1 MMNPTLLFHLNYPLD
16 LMNYARSAVLVA
28 LFSTISLLVSG
39 TPVVCTD
46 KLRSSL
52 ESQLSQHHN
61 LSAQEGAKHLET
73 YLRANGYPFAQAVV
87 GDIQG
92 RKVILIKEGKVGK
105 ATVSGNNH
113 LSNDGILKSLDWKPG
128 DSFDYGKFQRNAA
141 KLNQNRFIVVDAKL
155 SPKRSDDG
163 EILVDA
169 DFKVQDS
176 VPISANLGLSNEA
189 TPQSSGLR
197 AKVGV
202 ELWEP
207 FASSDKISLTY
218 NTDPKEPSESQSYS
232 LAYQAAYGAFSH
244 ALFAG
249 YSESEYSNQVSSND
263 LFISDG
269 VFLGFLGSYGF
280 ETGAL
285 EGISL
290 TYGLTYLKSA
300 SQITLSG
307 FAFPEAKVP
316 LYLPRI
322 GLQGSFQNPWG
333 DGSSYWSGT
342 FISDLSTS
350 DNTEL
355 QQLRP
360 GVEKGFLV
368 TNLSFSTYEPVD
380 FGNIGGGVSLKVS
393 GQATADSLPP
403 ALQKGLGG
411 QSRIRG
417 YEENEGLGD
426 RGLSLNLEYR
436 FDAVSG
442 SLFGLDGNFQNL
454 AFYDYGYSKFV
465 SLPGAS
471 SDSSELQSFGVGI
484 VGNVQTN
491 TDFSLQV
498 GVPLDDGPDGT
509 KRLEPRTHFGL
520 NIRF

>member
-1 MMNPTLLFHLNYPLD
+1 MDNFRLALL
-16 LMNYARSAVLVA
+16 A
-28 LFSTISLLVSG
+28 LFVCSVSYLSG
-39 TPVVCTD
+39 TPIVCSD
-46 KLRSSL
+46 NLRDIL
-52 ESQLSQHHN
+52 EKRLSDHSD
-61 LSAQEGAKHLET
+61 LSANDAAKELET
-73 YLRANGYPFAQAVV
+73 YLRQNGYPFAQAKAVNL
-87 GDIQG
+87 DG
-92 RKVILIKEGKVGK
+92 RKVISIKEGKAGT
-105 ATVSGNNH
+105 ASVSGNQY
-113 LSNDGILKSLDWKPG
+113 LSTDGILKNLDWKDG
-128 DSFDYGKFQRNAA
+128 NSFHYGKFQKNAA
-141 KLNQNRFIVVDAKL
+141 RLNQNRFIVVDTKL
-155 SPKRSDDG
+155 SPRRSQDG

-169 DFKVQDS
+169 DFAVQDS
-176 VPISANLGLSNEA
+176 LPISANIGLSNEA

-197 AKVGV
+197 AKARV

-207 FASSDKISLTY
+207 FATSDEISLTY
-218 NTDPKEPSESQSYS
+218 STDPKEPSESQSYS
-232 LAYQAAYGAFSH
+232 FAYQASYGAFSH

-249 YSESEYSNQVSSND
+249 YSESEYSNQVSSSD

-269 VFLGFLGSYGF
+269 VYLGFLGSYGF
-280 ETGAL
+280 ESGAL
-285 EGISL
+285 EGMSL
-290 TYGLTYLKSA
+290 TYGLTYLKSS

-307 FAFPEAKVP
+307 FAFPESKVP

-333 DGSSYWSGT
+333 DGSSYWSGS
-342 FISDLSTS
+342 FVSDLSTS

-380 FGNIGGGVSLKVS
+380 FGNIGGGISLKVS

-491 TDFSLQV
+491 ADFSLQV

-509 KRLEPRTHFGL
+509 KKLEPRTHFGL

>member
-1 MMNPTLLFHLNYPLD
+1 MDNFRLALL
-16 LMNYARSAVLVA
+16 A
-28 LFSTISLLVSG
+28 LFVCSVSYLSG
-39 TPVVCTD
+39 TPIVCSD
-46 KLRSSL
+46 NLRDIL
-52 ESQLSQHHN
+52 EKRLSDHSD
-61 LSAQEGAKHLET
+61 LSANDAAKELET
-73 YLRANGYPFAQAVV
+73 YLRQNGYPFAQAKAVNL
-87 GDIQG
+87 DG
-92 RKVILIKEGKVGK
+92 RKVISIKEGKAGT
-105 ATVSGNNH
+105 ASVSGNQY
-113 LSNDGILKSLDWKPG
+113 LSTDGILKNLDWKDG
-128 DSFDYGKFQRNAA
+128 NSFHYGKFQKNAA
-141 KLNQNRFIVVDAKL
+141 RLNQNRFIVVDTKL
-155 SPKRSDDG
+155 SPRRSQDG

-169 DFKVQDS
+169 DFAVQDS
-176 VPISANLGLSNEA
+176 LPISANIGLSNEA

-197 AKVGV
+197 AKARV

-207 FASSDKISLTY
+207 FATSDEISLTY
-218 NTDPKEPSESQSYS
+218 STDPKEPSESQSYS
-232 LAYQAAYGAFSH
+232 FAYQASYGAFSH

-249 YSESEYSNQVSSND
+249 YSESEYSNQVSSSD

-269 VFLGFLGSYGF
+269 VYLGFLGSYGF
-280 ETGAL
+280 ESGAL
-285 EGISL
+285 EGMSL
-290 TYGLTYLKSA
+290 TYGLTYLKSS

-307 FAFPEAKVP
+307 FAFPESKVP

-333 DGSSYWSGT
+333 DGSSYWSGS
-342 FISDLSTS
+342 FVSDLSTS

-380 FGNIGGGVSLKVS
+380 FGNIGGGISLKVS

-417 YEENEGLGD
+417 YEEKEGLGD

-491 TDFSLQV
+491 ADFSLQV

-509 KRLEPRTHFGL
+509 KKLEPRTHFGL

>member
-1 MMNPTLLFHLNYPLD
+1 
-16 LMNYARSAVLVA
+16 MNYARSAVLVA

-46 KLRSSL
+46 KLRPSL
-52 ESQLSQHHN
+52 ESQLSQHPD
-61 LSAQEGAKHLET
+61 LSAKEGAKHLEI
-73 YLRANGYPFAQAVV
+73 YLRENGYPFAQAVV
-87 GDIQG
+87 GNIEG
-92 RKVILIKEGKVGK
+92 RNVILIKEGKVGK
-105 ATVSGNNH
+105 ATVTGNKH
-113 LSNDGILKSLDWKPG
+113 LSKDGILKNLDWEPG
-128 DSFDYGKFQRNAA
+128 NSFDYGKFQRNAS
-141 KLNQNRFIVVDAKL
+141 KLNQNRFIVVDTKL
-155 SPKRSDDG
+155 SPKRSKDG

-169 DFKVQDS
+169 DFKVKDRLP
-176 VPISANLGLSNEA
+176 VSANLGLSNEA

-197 AKVGV
+197 AKAGI

-218 NTDPKEPSESQSYS
+218 STDPKEPSESQSYS

-269 VFLGFLGSYGF
+269 VYLGFLGSYGF

-285 EGISL
+285 DGISL
-290 TYGLTYLKSA
+290 TYGLTYLKSS
-300 SQITLSG
+300 SQISLSG
-307 FAFPEAKVP
+307 FSFPESKVP

-333 DGSSYWSGT
+333 DGSSYWSGS
-342 FISDLSTS
+342 FVSDLSTS

-368 TNLSFSTYEPVD
+368 TNLSFSTYEPLD
-380 FGNIGGGVSLKVS
+380 IGNMGGGVSLKLS

-491 TDFSLQV
+491 ADFSLQV

-509 KRLEPRTHFGL
+509 TSLAPRTHFGL

>member
-1 MMNPTLLFHLNYPLD
+1 MDNFRLALL
-16 LMNYARSAVLVA
+16 A
-28 LFSTISLLVSG
+28 LFVCSVSYLSG
-39 TPVVCTD
+39 TPIVCSD
-46 KLRSSL
+46 NLRDIL
-52 ESQLSQHHN
+52 EKRLSDHSD
-61 LSAQEGAKHLET
+61 LSANDAAKELET
-73 YLRANGYPFAQAVV
+73 YLRQNGYPFAQAKAVNL
-87 GDIQG
+87 DG
-92 RKVILIKEGKVGK
+92 RKVISIKEGKAGT
-105 ATVSGNNH
+105 ASVSGNQY
-113 LSNDGILKSLDWKPG
+113 LSTDGILKNLDWKDG
-128 DSFDYGKFQRNAA
+128 NSFHYGKFQKNAA
-141 KLNQNRFIVVDAKL
+141 RLNQNRFIVVDTKL
-155 SPKRSDDG
+155 SPRRSQDG

-169 DFKVQDS
+169 DFAVQDS
-176 VPISANLGLSNEA
+176 LPISANIGLSNEA

-197 AKVGV
+197 AKARV

-207 FASSDKISLTY
+207 FATSDEISLTY
-218 NTDPKEPSESQSYS
+218 STDPKEPSESQSYS
-232 LAYQAAYGAFSH
+232 FAYQASYGAFSH

-249 YSESEYSNQVSSND
+249 YSESEYSNQVSSSD

-269 VFLGFLGSYGF
+269 VYLGFLGSYGF
-280 ETGAL
+280 ESGAL
-285 EGISL
+285 EGMSL
-290 TYGLTYLKSA
+290 TYGLTYLKSS

-307 FAFPEAKVP
+307 FAFPESKVP

-333 DGSSYWSGT
+333 DGSSYWSGS
-342 FISDLSTS
+342 FVSDLSTS

-380 FGNIGGGVSLKVS
+380 FGNIGGGISLKVS

-484 VGNVQTN
+484 VGNVQSN
-491 TDFSLQV
+491 ADFSLQV

-509 KRLEPRTHFGL
+509 KKLEPRTHFGL

>member
-1 MMNPTLLFHLNYPLD
+1 MNFS
-16 LMNYARSAVLVA
+16 RSSCLVA
-28 LFSTISLLVSG
+28 LLFSISLLVHGSPIVCSEDLRG
-39 TPVVCTD
+39 T
-46 KLRSSL
+46 L
-52 ESQLSQHHN
+52 ESQF
-61 LSAQEGAKHLET
+61 SAHSHLTAQAGAKHLEA

-87 GDIQG
+87 GKIGG
-92 RKVILIKEGKVGK
+92 REVILIKEGKAGT
-105 ATVSGNNH
+105 ASVSGNKY
-113 LSNDGILKSLDWKPG
+113 LSTDGILKNLDWKDG
-128 DSFDYGKFQRNAA
+128 NSFHYGKFQKNAA
-141 KLNQNRFIVVDAKL
+141 WLNQNRFIVVDTKL
-155 SPKRSDDG
+155 SPRRSQDG

-169 DFKVQDS
+169 DFTVQDS
-176 VPISANLGLSNEA
+176 LPISANIGLSNEA

-197 AKVGV
+197 AKAGV

-207 FASSDKISLTY
+207 FATSDKISLTY
-218 NTDPKEPSESQSYS
+218 STDPKEPSESQSYS
-232 LAYQAAYGAFSH
+232 LAYQASYGAFSH

-249 YSESEYSNQVSSND
+249 YSESEYSNQVSSSD

-269 VFLGFLGSYGF
+269 VYLGFLGSYGF
-280 ETGAL
+280 QSGAL
-285 EGISL
+285 EGMSL
-290 TYGLTYLKSA
+290 TYGLTYLKSS

-307 FAFPEAKVP
+307 FSFPEAKVP

-333 DGSSYWSGT
+333 IGSSYWSGT
-342 FISDLSTS
+342 FVSDLSTS
-350 DNTEL
+350 NNAEL

-368 TNLSFSTYEPVD
+368 TNLTFSTYEPVHI
-380 FGNIGGGVSLKVS
+380 GNLGGGISLKLT

-403 ALQKGLGG
+403 ALQKGIGG
-411 QSRIRG
+411 QSGIRG

-426 RGLSLNLEYR
+426 RGLTLNLEYR
-436 FDAVSG
+436 FDAITG

-471 SDSSELQSFGVGI
+471 SDSTELQSFGVGV
-484 VGNVQTN
+484 VGNIQTN

-509 KRLEPRTHFGL
+509 AKLAPHTHFGL